1 MGRTRDTSKIF
12 TTALNQEDLDERIF
26 ISSASPTTGNID
38 GRIWV
43 DTSSASAPVL
53 QTYGLNSFRNPKLSK
68 FKALGGLITEFGP
81 YTVHTFLGTGS
92 FIPLEFLTV
101 EYLIVAGGGGGGTT
115 LAGGGG
121 AGGYLTGT
129 ANLSQE
135 TFLITIGAGGPTVTN
150 GVNSSAFNFTS
161 IGGGKG
167 GSGNNVTGGVGGSG
181 GGGAGN
187 NTLPV
192 GTVQSN
198 WGTGTS
204 GQGNRGGGGNR
215 TAAVDGG
222 GGGGGA
228 GNIGGNC
235 TGLNTAF
242 GGPGLQWLDGNYY
255 AGGGAGVTSTSGGI
269 GGGGASGSS
278 GLENTGG
285 GGGASGTGGSGIV
298 IIRYLT

>member
-1 MGRTRDTSKIF
+1 MAVTRFGSSNLLGAKYKSTQSAVGR
-12 TTALNQEDLDERIF
+12 
-26 ISSASPTTGNID
+26 
-38 GRIWV
+38 
-43 DTSSASAPVL
+43 
-53 QTYGLNSFRNPKLSK
+53 
-68 FKALGGLITEFGP
+68 KALGGIITYDDG
-81 YTVHTFLGTGS
+81 YWIHTFTSDGT
-92 FIPLEFLTV
+92 FTALQDLTV
-101 EYLIVAGGGGGGTT
+101 EYLIVAGGGGGGTSFG
-115 LAGGGG
+115 GGGG

-129 ANLSQE
+129 TNLSQE
-135 TFLITIGAGGPTVTN
+135 NFLITIGAGGPTVTN
-150 GVNSSAFNFTS
+150 GVNSSAFNLTS

-167 GSGNNVTGGVGGSG
+167 GSGNNVTGGSGGSG
-181 GGGAGN
+181 GGGSGN

-192 GTVQSN
+192 DVVQSN

-242 GGPGLQWLDGNYY
+242 GGPGLQWLNGNYY

-278 GLENTGG
+278 GLQNTGG
-285 GGGASGTGGSGIV
+285 GGGASGAGGSGIV
-298 IIRYLT
+298 IVRYAA